1 MACIY
6 TSPYVKKFWS
16 KRLYYNRPISS
27 IRTKLRIIRGW
38 SPKNKRM
45 PSFVIRDIKMSERK
59 VFRHY
64 SRINYANR

>member
-1 MACIY
+1 MAY
-6 TSPYVKKFWS
+6 TYISSYIKKFWS
-16 KRLYYNRPISS
+16 KRLYYIRHTNS
-27 IRTKLRIIRGW
+27 IRAKLRNIRGW

-64 SRINYANR
+64 SRINYADK